1 MVGDRAADWFQLEV
15 AAGVILSGG
24 VILHATEGVWGIACD
39 PFAEAA
45 VRRVSAMKRR
55 RSDKGFVL
63 IGAAGEFDS
72 ELDDLS
78 PSARAE
84 VTASWPGPVTW
95 VVPNHRF
102 PGWVAANGGAD
113 STGSADASL
122 SSTFS
127 TLSAT
132 LSSTVAIRVPG
143 HDQALRLAALCG
155 SALISTSANPAG
167 RTPARSGLAARAYFG
182 GQVDFVLPGRTN
194 FIKSGVE
201 VRGAAS
207 EIRVASSGHI
217 ARARPSR

>member
-1 MVGDRAADWFQLEV
+1 MVGNRAADWFQLEV

-45 VRRVSAMKRR
+45 VRRVTAMKRR
-55 RSDKGFVL
+55 RQDKGFVL

-78 PSARAE
+78 LSARQE

-95 VVPNHRF
+95 VVPNRRF

-113 STGSADASL
+113 SPGSTDSSL
-122 SSTFS
+122 S
-127 TLSAT
+127 TL
-132 LSSTVAIRVPG
+132 STVAIRVPG

-155 SALISTSANPAG
+155 SALVSTSANPAG
-167 RTPARSGLAARAYFG
+167 RTPARSGMAARAYFG

-194 FIKSGVE
+194 FIKE

-207 EIRVASSGHI
+207 EIRVAGSRHV

>member
-39 PFAEAA
+39 PFDEAA

-63 IGAAGEFDS
+63 IGAPGEFDS

-78 PSARAE
+78 PSAREE
-84 VTASWPGPVTW
+84 VAASWPGPVTW
-95 VVPNHRF
+95 VVPNRRF
-102 PGWVAANGGAD
+102 PGWVAANGA
-113 STGSADASL
+113 AV
-122 SSTFS
+122 SSRT
-127 TLSAT
+127 TL
-132 LSSTVAIRVPG
+132 STVAIRVPG

-167 RTPARSGLAARAYFG
+167 RTPARSGMAARAYFG
-182 GQVDFVLPGRTN
+182 EQVDFVLPGRTN
-194 FIKSGVE
+194 FIDSVVE

-207 EIRVASSGHI
+207 EIRVAGSGHI

>member
-1 MVGDRAADWFQLEV
+1 MVGNRAADWFQLEV

-45 VRRVSAMKRR
+45 VRRVAAMKRR
-55 RSDKGFVL
+55 RQDKGFVL

-78 PSARAE
+78 LSAREE

-95 VVPNHRF
+95 VVPNRRF

-113 STGSADASL
+113 SPGSTDSSL
-122 SSTFS
+122 S
-127 TLSAT
+127 TL
-132 LSSTVAIRVPG
+132 STVAIRVPG

-155 SALISTSANPAG
+155 SALISTSANPTG
-167 RTPARSGLAARAYFG
+167 RTPARSGMAARAYFG

-194 FIKSGVE
+194 FINSGVE

-207 EIRVASSGHI
+207 EIRVAGSGHI